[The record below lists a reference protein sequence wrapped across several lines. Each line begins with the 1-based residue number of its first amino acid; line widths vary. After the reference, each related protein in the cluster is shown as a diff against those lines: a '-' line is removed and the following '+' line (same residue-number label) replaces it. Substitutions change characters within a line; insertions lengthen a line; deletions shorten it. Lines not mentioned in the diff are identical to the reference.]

1 MSDSDSTT
9 LQQII
14 IFLMSSAQLTLQIIF
29 HFFARL
35 CLLSIYLCGCIFTD
49 LITTYVQTG
58 KEIDMAKAARSGVEQ
73 GAYITCSR

>member
-1 MSDSDSTT
+1 
-9 LQQII
+9 
-14 IFLMSSAQLTLQIIF
+14 MSSAQLTLQIIF

-58 KEIDMAKAARSGVEQ
+58 KEMTWPKQHAQVSSRAPTSPVPAEPR
-73 GAYITCSR
+73 APTCEPLCRY